1 MSIAKLCSIRSQWFP
16 PTPSFTE
23 EDLSSQEGKVFIVT
37 GGNAGVGYELC
48 KILYATGALIYMA
61 SRSKVIILCFK
72 VAVVPLG
79 RAKLTIGKGKSR
91 ICD

>member
-1 MSIAKLCSIRSQWFP
+1 MSIAKLCSARSQWFP

-23 EDLSSQEGKVFIVT
+23 VNLPSQKGKVFIVT

-48 KILYATGALIYMA
+48 KILYTTGAIIYMA
-61 SRSKVIILCFK
+61 SRSKVILTCLLISFS
-72 VAVVPLG
+72 LG
-79 RAKLTIGKGKSR
+79 RTKLIINKGKSR